1 MTKRKIT
8 YSLAYPKG
16 QRSYFVNDDNAN
28 SRMRVSCISNFK
40 SINDI
45 MQDREL
51 TKALVV
57 DNFFD
62 TSYIKKI
69 KKEAVSYPVSKELEK

>member
-1 MTKRKIT
+1 MTKRKLT
-8 YSLAYPKG
+8 YSLVYSKN
-16 QRSYFVNDDNAN
+16 QRPYYVNDDNAN
-28 SRMRVSCISNFK
+28 SRMRINCISNFQ
-40 SINDI
+40 SINEI
-45 MQDREL
+45 MQDRDL

>member
-1 MTKRKIT
+1 
-8 YSLAYPKG
+8 
-16 QRSYFVNDDNAN
+16 
-28 SRMRVSCISNFK
+28 MRINCISNFT

-69 KKEAVSYPVSKELEK
+69 KKEAVSYPVFKELEK